1 MHVGIFNYVE
11 KQRPCSAAFTT
22 SETLRLDIF
31 VFQDS
36 EGYITR
42 EKDIALHFFRECRT
56 HIDSHWV
63 LGTELEEA
71 VLHCS
76 PVKPKFVGLPA
87 SHNSAQPELY
97 GQGTRLEVL
106 SMSDVQARRSNYQTV
121 NCSA

>member
-11 KQRPCSAAFTT
+11 KQRPRSAAFTT
-22 SETLRLDIF
+22 SETSETPILDIF

-56 HIDSHWV
+56 HIGC

-87 SHNSAQPELY
+87 SHNSAQ
-97 GQGTRLEVL
+97 
-106 SMSDVQARRSNYQTV
+106 S
-121 NCSA
+121 